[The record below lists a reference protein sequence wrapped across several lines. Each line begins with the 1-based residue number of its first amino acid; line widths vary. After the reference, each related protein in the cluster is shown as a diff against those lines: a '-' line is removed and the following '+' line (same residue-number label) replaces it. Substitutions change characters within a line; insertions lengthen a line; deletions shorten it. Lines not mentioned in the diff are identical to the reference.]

1 MLRTLTLLSAAI
13 LATHVSHTA
22 MAQEVSSNDVVQP
35 PASANVES
43 ADQSNHF
50 QTAFLRRQVNQ
61 TMSVGRAISSIAGHY
76 PQEIVSIVD
85 IALDTYPDKYREI
98 IFAAISA
105 QPASTEEIVQ
115 LAIEKE
121 VSSCPNIVQL
131 AIKAEP
137 TYVDFVVQAAAVS
150 TPEELDEIVRVAV
163 LTQPDAADSIVQTLS
178 QEHPNKIVDIM
189 TSALNAVPFVGE
201 YVVDALLAVFP
212 SEAETVVETAV
223 RESARQ
229 REQVMRILNTAQ
241 HAGVSQDKLKEYAMS
256 AGLSEDDFDS
266 ARGN

>member
-1 MLRTLTLLSAAI
+1 MFKTLTLLSVA
-13 LATHVSHTA
+13 LLTTHVSYSA
-22 MAQEVSSNDVVQP
+22 LAQDASSDEAIQP
-35 PASANVES
+35 PVSTSVEVV
-43 ADQSNHF
+43 DDSNHF
-50 QTAFLRRQVNQ
+50 QTAFLRRQVDQ

-115 LAIEKE
+115 LAIKKE

-150 TPEELDEIVRVAV
+150 TPE
-163 LTQPDAADSIVQTLS
+163 
-178 QEHPNKIVDIM
+178 
-189 TSALNAVPFVGE
+189 
-201 YVVDALLAVFP
+201 
-212 SEAETVVETAV
+212 
-223 RESARQ
+223 
-229 REQVMRILNTAQ
+229 
-241 HAGVSQDKLKEYAMS
+241 
-256 AGLSEDDFDS
+256 
-266 ARGN
+266 

>member
-1 MLRTLTLLSAAI
+1 MLKTLTLLTTAAI
-13 LATHVSHTA
+13 TLNVGVVA
-22 MAQEVSSNDVVQP
+22 MAQDSVTTQATGSDPSTTNSSDDN
-35 PASANVES
+35 S
-43 ADQSNHF
+43 HF
-50 QTAFLRRQVNQ
+50 QTTFLKRQVNQ
-61 TMSVGRAISSIAGHY
+61 TMSVGRAISSIASHY

-85 IALDTYPDKYREI
+85 VALDTYPDKYREI

-105 QPASTEEIVQ
+105 QPAFTEDIVK
-115 LAIEKE
+115 LAIDKD
-121 VSSCPNIVQL
+121 VASCPSIVQL

-137 TYVDFVVQAAAVS
+137 TYVDFVVHAASVA

-212 SEAETVVETAV
+212 NKAQSVVETAV
-223 RESARQ
+223 RESSEQ
-229 REQVMRILNTAQ
+229 REQVIRILNTAQ
-241 HAGVSQDKLKEYAMS
+241 NAGVDKVKLKQYALS
-256 AGLSEDDFDS
+256 AGLSEKDFDS
-266 ARGN
+266 AINE